1 MFILAGDENPDF
13 EETVGI
19 GQWLSPHRMSKIDH
33 CGRIRR
39 ILGGQDRWPTLRV
52 DAGDRIEGYRLVGAC
67 WPVRQAQGPER
78 VEGQA
83 IRGGIRGRAPD
94 FARKPRRGGAGKQ
107 TPAICIGTTQPP

>member
-19 GQWLSPHRMSKIDH
+19 GQWLSPHRMSEIDH

-39 ILGGQDRWPTLRV
+39 ILGGRDRWPTQRA

-67 WPVRQAQGPER
+67 W
-78 VEGQA
+78 QA
-83 IRGGIRGRAPD
+83 IRGVIRGRAPD

-107 TPAICIGTTQPP
+107 APAICIGTTQPP